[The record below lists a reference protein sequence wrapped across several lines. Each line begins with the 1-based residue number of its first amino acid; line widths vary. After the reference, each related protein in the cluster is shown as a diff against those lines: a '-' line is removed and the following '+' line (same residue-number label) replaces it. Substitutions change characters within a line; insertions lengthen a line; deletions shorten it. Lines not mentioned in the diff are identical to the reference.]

1 MGTKPEKGDGEFSGT
16 RRELYHARH
25 LPGDMY
31 YSQEIY
37 DREVERIWMK
47 EWLCVGRV
55 EQFPNAG
62 DYKAMRIA
70 GEPVV
75 ICKNAGGEINAF
87 ANVCKH
93 RGVEVAKLGSG
104 NAKEFSCPY
113 HGWLYDLDGKLIGA
127 PYSKEIKDNFDFE
140 NCRLNDVRLGTW
152 QGYVFINFDPD
163 GISFD
168 DFMDD
173 PGIRKCEDLMR
184 PGDTMIADEYTI
196 ELDCNW
202 KFVPENFL
210 DIYHNKVIHGQSF
223 AKHYVLDGFDF
234 QLGPGGR
241 YHAEYQT
248 NTMAP
253 DGVSLFGSM
262 PWTKD
267 KAEDFAF
274 LLFLR
279 PNVNFFGRFDLVQ
292 PLVSYPL
299 GPERVRI
306 TAWTQFPK
314 ENFEQPG
321 FEARNKVYAD
331 FIREV
336 VAEDAEMLASL
347 QNGMRSRSFEPGPT
361 THLEKAIHHTLN
373 YWLDRV
379 YGEDA

>member
-1 MGTKPEKGDGEFSGT
+1 M
-16 RRELYHARH
+16 
-25 LPGDMY
+25 
-31 YSQEIY
+31 
-37 DREVERIWMK
+37 
-47 EWLCVGRV
+47 
-55 EQFPNAG
+55 
-62 DYKAMRIA
+62 
-70 GEPVV
+70 
-75 ICKNAGGEINAF
+75 
-87 ANVCKH
+87 
-93 RGVEVAKLGSG
+93 
-104 NAKEFSCPY
+104 
-113 HGWLYDLDGKLIGA
+113 
-127 PYSKEIKDNFDFE
+127 
-140 NCRLNDVRLGTW
+140 
-152 QGYVFINFDPD
+152 FINFDAD
-163 GISFD
+163 GISFG
-168 DFMDD
+168 DFLDD

-184 PGDTMIADEYTI
+184 PGDTMISDEYTI

-210 DIYHNKVIHGQSF
+210 DIYHNKVIHGPTF
-223 AKHYVLDGFDF
+223 AKHYVLEGFDF

-253 DGVSLFGSM
+253 DGVSLFGPM

-279 PNVNFFGRFDLVQ
+279 PNFNFFGRFDLVQ

-299 GPERVRI
+299 GPEKVQI

-314 ENFEQPG
+314 ENFEQPA

-347 QNGMRSRSFEPGPT
+347 
-361 THLEKAIHHTLN
+361 
-373 YWLDRV
+373 
-379 YGEDA
+379 